1 MPTRRQ
7 ENARPVALGAPRVPL
22 KIFSQAQIMAMTEN
36 FSGRRVLG
44 QGGTGKVYRGSC
56 EDGSESAIKILN
68 YEGVNDETKTEL
80 MRHMAREVR
89 FLQRVHSPFIVKLL
103 GVQKVDPFSKSTL
116 NSDFME

>member
-1 MPTRRQ
+1 M
-7 ENARPVALGAPRVPL
+7 ALGATRVPL
-22 KIFSQAQIMAMTEN
+22 KIFSQAQIKEMTEN

-68 YEGVNDETKTEL
+68 YEGVSDETKTEL

-103 GVQKVDPFSKSTL
+103 CVQKVETFSKSAL
-116 NSDFME
+116 KSEFME

>member
-1 MPTRRQ
+1 M
-7 ENARPVALGAPRVPL
+7 PL
-22 KIFSQAQIMAMTEN
+22 KIFSQAQIMVMTQN
-36 FSGRRVLG
+36 FSGKRVLG

-103 GVQKVDPFSKSTL
+103 GVQKVDTFSKSTL
-116 NSDFME
+116 NSEFME